1 MSHHQGVRH
10 NHGEQSAFGSSVGS
24 ANRGNGSGT
33 DSNTGSM
40 TGHGHNNVST
50 GPHHNGAGFGNRASG
65 LDGDLD
71 GGRTGLGG
79 NTFNKDSNR
88 VAQHS
93 GSGGASGLGNYD
105 SGFNTNSGGLGGHT
119 GLAGA
124 AGLGGHTSG
133 FNDGQKLGGGAH
145 IGGNSAYGD
154 APGIGNHHSSGLGG
168 NQAYGQRVFD
178 FALVV
183 ICRS

>member
-79 NTFNKDSNR
+79 NTFNTDSNR

-93 GSGGASGLGNYD
+93 GLGGASGLNVHD
-105 SGFNTNSGGLGGHT
+105 TGFNANSGGLGSHSGSGGRT
-119 GLAGA
+119 
-124 AGLGGHTSG
+124 GLGGHSPG
-133 FNDGQKLGGGAH
+133 FNDGQKLVGDSH
-145 IGGNSAYGD
+145 IGGNSAYDD
-154 APGIGNHHSSGLGG
+154 APGSGNHHSSGLGD
-168 NQAYGQRVFD
+168 NQAYDQRVFD

-183 ICRS
+183 MCQS